1 MMTDAKLEVL
11 LVVII
16 SCLLAFILN
25 FKIRK
30 MK

>member
-1 MMTDAKLEVL
+1 MIDVKLEAL

-25 FKIRK
+25 FKIKR